1 MKRFKILALMLALCL
16 MAGSAT
22 ACSGGNDPVEISVNT
37 TVTEATTASSEETS
51 ASAGSSETT
60 ETTES
65 ESSVS
70 EQTSETSESVE
81 PSEDTSASESSE
93 DTVVTEPSEDTK
105 ATEPSEDTVVTEPSE
120 DTKDTE
126 PTEVGNDKIVYS
138 GDDQKYVNTF
148 ITNFVESF
156 FPSYDRDKEENVE
169 KLLDF
174 VHIHLKINSQKSI
187 EYKKNGDLTFE
198 TFTFEK
204 AQETVGKYFSY
215 LLKEED
221 CKKFNEPPKAYGDQP
236 AGPFYKDGRIWFE
249 AADGESYNK
258 IGIVDYADNNTD
270 GTLTLHFTVY
280 AIDIQTYWDLD
291 DAGIRKYYKLS
302 PDKAKKDKTLE
313 KVGTGEAKVDV
324 GQSGKFFLITYSTKG
339 V

>member
-16 MAGSAT
+16 MAGSST

-65 ESSVS
+65 DTSSESSGTEETKETS
-70 EQTSETSESVE
+70 ETSASSETSESAE
-81 PSEDTSASESSE
+81 T
-93 DTVVTEPSEDTK
+93 SEDTK

-120 DTKDTE
+120 DTKNTE

-156 FPSYDRDKEENVE
+156 FPNYDRDKEENVE

-236 AGPFYKDGRIWFE
+236 AGPFYKDGRVWFE

-324 GQSGKFFLITYSTKG
+324 GQSGKYFLITYSTKG